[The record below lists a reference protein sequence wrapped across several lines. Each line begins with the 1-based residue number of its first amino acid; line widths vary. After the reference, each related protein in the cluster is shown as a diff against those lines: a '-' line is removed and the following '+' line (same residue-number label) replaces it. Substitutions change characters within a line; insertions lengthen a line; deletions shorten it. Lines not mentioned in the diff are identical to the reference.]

1 MKPIYLLPF
10 MLLVYF
16 SNAQNN
22 IQFNTSNAVFI
33 NEFHYDNMGSDT
45 LEGVE
50 IAALIGTD
58 LSCYKL
64 YFING
69 YNGSYYGS
77 LNFDSIP
84 YSESCGLEFRYYLK
98 SSIQNGSSSSG
109 DGILLYNN
117 CDSAVVQFIS
127 YEGVVEASNGPFI
140 GAISQDIAV
149 SENGSSMGTSL
160 QLQGGLDSGFV
171 WLSDSSS
178 FGQINDYQNFC
189 QTKVEL
195 NHLQVDSSCVLT
207 ENETITLSLKNIS
220 YSNATDTLVV
230 FLQANDSVYFSDTA
244 SQSIALGDSLAF
256 TFSQTLDLSQDGSY
270 NFKVWAHSDSI
281 LNSDTLF
288 HSIELYDD
296 DTITIDLE
304 NSVVH
309 CHNEDSLV
317 LSDQVSGADY
327 YAWNTG
333 DTTQQLV
340 VLPQSDTTFYF
351 IAHNLCYSDTAWVEV
366 DYVKPEINFI
376 GIQLNSSDTL
386 YVDDDFWDAAG
397 NVIHANYY
405 YQGISEVNLTILENF
420 EFYHYYYRI
429 PYNNFDTVH
438 YYESGFLINLDE
450 NSAHS
455 SNYSSII
462 YITLE
467 ATDSS
472 GCLATDSVVVYWF
485 FVSINENSNHPISIY
500 PNPSS
505 GLFSIDMNGLKPDE
519 QFSLELIN
527 SLGQVV
533 EARSIASSSSQLHHS
548 LDWRH
553 LPKGLYHIQLQS
565 KQRKAHKR
573 LIVH

>member
-58 LSCYKL
+58 LPCYKL

-160 QLQGGLDSGFV
+160 QLQGSLDSGFV

-270 NFKVWAHSDSI
+270 HFKVWAHSDSI

-317 LSDQVSGADY
+317 LSVQVSGADY

-376 GIQLNSSDTL
+376 GIYEGDTL
-386 YVDDDFWDAAG
+386 YENENGEINYTNIGYVGYLPIYLTTIEFFDSYDYVVRDFDGDYIINTSIDSSIALTYENGLSSVGCA
-397 NVIHANYY
+397 VIMWW
-405 YQGISEVNLTILENF
+405 IILEVV
-420 EFYHYYYRI
+420 
-429 PYNNFDTVH
+429 DTNGCTFKDSTMVVE
-438 YYESGFLINLDE
+438 YGVDIVEISFQ
-450 NSAHS
+450 
-455 SNYSSII
+455 
-462 YITLE
+462 TL
-467 ATDSS
+467 
-472 GCLATDSVVVYWF
+472 SVF
-485 FVSINENSNHPISIY
+485 

-553 LPKGLYHIQLQS
+553 LTKGLYHIQLQS
-565 KQRKAHKR
+565 KQRKAYKR
-573 LIVH
+573 LIIH